1 MSDKIFWEHEYKDL
15 KRETFGKPSKEI
27 INIVDNLSKNS
38 TVLDMGAGDGRN
50 SIFISKYG
58 FEVDAFDILQSGIDK
73 LNYIAKYNK
82 LTINASVDDA
92 CSFRYTKKYDLII
105 AHGLLQFI
113 DKKSQRYVIE
123 KMKEN
128 TKVGGYNIIA
138 VFTDEEPIPDDLK
151 ESMIGIFKER
161 EIRDY
166 YIDWDILMFESSKF
180 NDEHIGGIKHRHA
193 MNKLVAKKRN
203 NVDER

>member
-1 MSDKIFWEHEYKDL
+1 MSDKIFWENEYNDL
-15 KRETFGKPSKEI
+15 KRATFGQPSKEI
-27 INIVDNLSKNS
+27 IDIVDKLSKDS

-73 LNYIAKYNK
+73 LNYIAKHNN
-82 LTINASVDDA
+82 LIINASVADV
-92 CSFRYTKKYDLII
+92 CSFRYNKKYDLII

-123 KMKEN
+123 KMREN

-138 VFTDEEPIPDDLK
+138 VFTDEEPIPNDLK
-151 ESMIGIFKER
+151 ESMIGVFKEK

-166 YIDWDILMFESSKF
+166 YMDWDILMFERCKF

-193 MNKLVAKKRN
+193 MNKLVAKKTK
-203 NVDER
+203 